1 MYAVSNTAF
10 RARMVPAEVVF
21 DDTTEGGKAQNAVLN
36 QNGAS
41 LPLRRIVIAKPSAE
55 RLKAYKGQFYSA
67 DLGVTYYVFVSDGE
81 LKVHYP
87 RGDLDLIPVGIDT
100 FGGAFPIGNLRFVCT
115 DAGEC
120 NALLIGNGRVKE
132 LRFVR
137 VSLTPVG
144 PKSPG

>member
-10 RARMVPAEVVF
+10 RARVVPAEVVF
-21 DDTTEGGKAQNAVLN
+21 DDTTEGGKAQHAILN

-55 RLKAYKGQFYSA
+55 RLKAYEGQFYSA
-67 DLGVTYYVFVSDGE
+67 DLGVPYDMFVRDGE

-87 RGDLDLIPVGIDT
+87 RGDLDLMPVGIDT
-100 FGGAFPIGNLRFVCT
+100 FGGAFPIGNLRFVCA

-120 NALLIGNGRVKE
+120 NALLISDGRVRR

-137 VSLTPVG
+137 ISLTPVG
-144 PKSPG
+144 PKSPR